1 MAYTIFD
8 RKDMDI
14 ICPSCKKVVVKA
26 DKRDYHK
33 KYIKCA
39 KCNILVF
46 YTPAT
51 KEISVDKVPPRKS
64 SSGKRFY

>member
-14 ICPSCKKVVVKA
+14 ICPSCNKVVVKA
-26 DKRDYHK
+26 DQRDYHT

-39 KCNILVF
+39 KCNILVI
-46 YTPAT
+46 YTPKK
-51 KEISVDKVPPRKS
+51 KEIRVAKVPIRQS